1 MPRATHL
8 IKVASEAALGMRPCL
23 EVYGTD
29 YGTPDGTCVRDYI
42 HVTDLVRAHLDALR
56 YLRAGRRSI
65 VVNCGYGKGYSVR
78 DVISAVKRVSKRDFQ
93 VCTAECREGGFT
105 GARGGRLTVSS
116 KCSAGSPA

>member
-1 MPRATHL
+1 
-8 IKVASEAALGMRPCL
+8 MRPCL

-56 YLRAGRRSI
+56 YLRAGGRSV

-78 DVISAVKRVSKRDFQ
+78 EVIAAVSGMSWEDF
-93 VCTAECREGGFT
+93 VASRIF
-105 GARGGRLTVSS
+105 GGRLPSQAS
-116 KCSAGSPA
+116 RFFSG

>member
-1 MPRATHL
+1 
-8 IKVASEAALGMRPCL
+8 MRPCL

-42 HVTDLVRAHLDALR
+42 HVTDLVRAHLDARR
-56 YLRAGRRSI
+56 YLRAGGRSV

-93 VCTAECREGGFT
+93 VPHGRVPRGGST
-105 GARGGRLTVSS
+105 GARGRR
-116 KCSAGSPA
+116 